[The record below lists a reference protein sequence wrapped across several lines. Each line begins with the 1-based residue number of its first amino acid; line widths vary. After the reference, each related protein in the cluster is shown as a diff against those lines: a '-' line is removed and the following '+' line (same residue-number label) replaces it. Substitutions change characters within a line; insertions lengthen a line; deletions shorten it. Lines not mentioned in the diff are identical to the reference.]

1 MWVPTLLQL
10 DPPGGV
16 PTGCVFSALMMSIT
30 IGGLLFPP
38 LQSFVGNVTGSTAS
52 APEASASLVY
62 LLSSLSMAIPA
73 MCLLSPLREIPGGC
87 LVRVI
92 ASFVVVECCVG
103 LFMPVA
109 GTLRSKYVPDALQ
122 GGILNIFR
130 LPLNTI
136 VVAGTFATD
145 VMEPARVYML
155 VSFCFFL
162 AALIQAS
169 MIPTAQA
176 VAASKANGEK
186 KKAE

>member
-30 IGGLLFPP
+30 MGGLMFPP
-38 LQSFVGNVTGSTAS
+38 LQSFVGILTGSTAS

-62 LLSSLSMAIPA
+62 LLSSISMAIPA
-73 MCLLSPLREIPGGC
+73 ICLLSPLSQVPSGC
-87 LVRVI
+87 LIRVI
-92 ASFVVVECCVG
+92 CSFVVVEFCVG

-130 LPLNTI
+130 LPLNTV

-145 VMEPARVYML
+145 IMEPARVYML
-155 VSFCFFL
+155 VSACFFM
-162 AALIQAS
+162 AAMIQAS
-169 MIPTAQA
+169 MIPSAKA
-176 VAASKANGEK
+176 AASSETK